1 MECCSGCEQFLIT
14 RWNHPFIGMNLNES
28 LVRRGVDNTDANSSM
43 VEFTVCNDTLD
54 LTLKVAK
61 STLGQSQSEYE
72 GKSKQIHSC
81 NYRHSALK
89 GIILYTNERHRT
101 YSRITFA
108 STVDIVATSAL
119 GKNTVVDADGD
130 GIPIT
135 VVLAGATGSG
145 TIELTMY
152 WVLD

>member
-1 MECCSGCEQFLIT
+1 MATFYSVQKTKWDQNTPTEKIKTSENAGRVRVSYALYEASSTASGSVLEMF
-14 RWNHPFIGMNLNES
+14 NLPNDARVLSGE
-28 LVRRGVDNTDANSSM
+28 LVHDALGSSTTLSVGHAAYVNSSG
-43 VEFTVCNDTLD
+43 TVVALD
-54 LTLKVAK
+54 VDEWKAAAA
-61 STLGQSQSEYE
+61 STS
-72 GKSKQIHSC
+72 I
-81 NYRHSALK
+81 
-89 GIILYTNERHRT
+89 
-101 YSRITFA
+101 

-145 TIELTMY
+145 TIELTIY

>member
-1 MECCSGCEQFLIT
+1 MATFYSVQKTKWDQNTPTEKIKTSENAGRVRVSYALYEASSTASGSVLEMFNLPNDARVLSGELVHDALGSSTTLSVGHAAYKNSDVDEWKAAAASTSIT
-14 RWNHPFIGMNLNES
+14 
-28 LVRRGVDNTDANSSM
+28 
-43 VEFTVCNDTLD
+43 
-54 LTLKVAK
+54 
-61 STLGQSQSEYE
+61 
-72 GKSKQIHSC
+72 
-81 NYRHSALK
+81 
-89 GIILYTNERHRT
+89 
-101 YSRITFA
+101 
-108 STVDIVATSAL
+108 TVDIVATSAL